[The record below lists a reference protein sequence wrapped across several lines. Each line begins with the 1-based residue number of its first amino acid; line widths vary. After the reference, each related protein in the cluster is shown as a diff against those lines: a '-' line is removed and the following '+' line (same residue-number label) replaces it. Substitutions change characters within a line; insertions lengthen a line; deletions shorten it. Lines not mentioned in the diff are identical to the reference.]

1 MTAGAR
7 RSRAIPATYNGEWGC
22 GVDRETRNYWRQQ
35 TRVNH
40 RYRRP
45 YGGGGGSFA
54 SFPVTVILIGLMV
67 IMTLIGL
74 VVPGWSFAVAAVPGG
89 RLLLILLSV
98 VTPGSLL
105 GLVFAA
111 LFVWLLGSELEGS
124 LTRGQYL
131 LVFFASGVVGALLG
145 GAVDGFGLGG
155 SVAAFGLAGAYA
167 FLMARSHGQGASLQW
182 VLILLLINVVL
193 SGFNI
198 AALLS
203 MLGAFGTGLAIMAV
217 TAQTRR

>member
-1 MTAGAR
+1 M
-7 RSRAIPATYNGEWGC
+7 N
-22 GVDRETRNYWRQQ
+22 RESRNYWRQQ
-35 TRVNH
+35 TRHNQ
-40 RYRRP
+40 RYRRS
-45 YGGGGGSFA
+45 YGGGGGAFA
-54 SFPVTVILIGLMV
+54 SSPVTVILIGLMV
-67 IMTLIGL
+67 LTTLIGL
-74 VVPGWSFAVAAVPGG
+74 VATGWSFAVAAIPGG

-105 GLVFAA
+105 GLVFAG
-111 LFVWLLGSELEGS
+111 LFVWLLGSELEAS
-124 LTRGQYL
+124 LSRWQYL

-145 GAVDGFGLGG
+145 GAVAGFGLGG

-167 FLMARSHGQGASLQW
+167 FLLARSHGQGASLQW

-193 SGFNI
+193 SGFNM

-217 TAQTRR
+217 TAESRR

>member
-1 MTAGAR
+1 
-7 RSRAIPATYNGEWGC
+7 
-22 GVDRETRNYWRQQ
+22 
-35 TRVNH
+35 
-40 RYRRP
+40 
-45 YGGGGGSFA
+45 
-54 SFPVTVILIGLMV
+54 
-67 IMTLIGL
+67 MTLIGL

-89 RLLLILLSV
+89 RLLLILLSA